1 MGNLYSIKCALEKV
15 GFKTVTGLSRLQLE
29 QADALIFPGVGDF
42 SAASKNLASI
52 KGEMLEL
59 VNGGLPVLGICLG
72 MQLLFQKSEEGDG
85 EGLALLEG
93 KNVRLPNS
101 VKVPHMGWN
110 TVRIVAQ
117 CKLVEGL
124 KDGAYFYFAH
134 SYYPVPADKRV
145 ICAETNYGVTF
156 ASVTAK
162 RNICG
167 TQFHPEKSGKDGF
180 KFLENFSMF
189 VKR

>member
-1 MGNLYSIKCALEKV
+1 
-15 GFKTVTGLSRLQLE
+15 LQLE

-42 SAASKNLASI
+42 STASKNLAPI
-52 KGEMLEL
+52 RGEILEL
-59 VNGGLPVLGICLG
+59 VSGGLPVLGICLG
-72 MQLLFQKSEEGDG
+72 MQLLFQKSEESEG

-117 CKLVEGL
+117 SKLVEGL
-124 KDGAYFYFAH
+124 EGEPYFYFAH
-134 SYYPVPADKRV
+134 SYYPVPVDKRV
-145 ICAETNYGVTF
+145 ICAETTYGVTF
-156 ASVTAK
+156 ASVIAK
-162 RNICG
+162 NNICG
-167 TQFHPEKSGKDGF
+167 TQFHPEKSGKNGL
-180 KFLENFSMF
+180 KFLENFSGF